1 MSNSSLLRQF
11 VFVFGLT
18 FLSIL
23 VLLEVDLAGHMAYK
37 AEKGRLRA
45 IKEALPSADE
55 LAAEAQPARE
65 VARLVTP
72 AVVFIETEVQP
83 IALSNGKT
91 LDELLDDWQP
101 PDGDDAAT
109 ADAGSKADDD
119 ASTDEGESEA
129 RNWSDVHPW
138 SMTGLGSGFII
149 DANRGLIVT
158 NNHVIARSKK
168 IEVQLADGRR
178 FTAKV
183 VGSDP
188 ETDLAVISI
197 DADRLHDL
205 EFGDSDL
212 VEVGDD
218 VFALGNPFGLAG
230 TVSRGIISAKGRFN
244 VNIHG
249 IVYRGFLQTD
259 AVINP
264 GNSGGPLVNMRG
276 EVIGVNTAIATH
288 TGRYDGVGFAI
299 PASRVTALL
308 PDLINGRTVVRGFL
322 GVVSRSVDDFPEQVA
337 ALGWTEDYG
346 VLLTEVRPGTGA
358 AAAGLQVD
366 DILLELDGTRVLNAD
381 QFLEL
386 IAPIAPGTEIT
397 LLVWRNKQTMKVRA
411 TLGDRSDISF

>member
-1 MSNSSLLRQF
+1 M
-11 VFVFGLT
+11 
-18 FLSIL
+18 
-23 VLLEVDLAGHMAYK
+23 
-37 AEKGRLRA
+37 
-45 IKEALPSADE
+45 
-55 LAAEAQPARE
+55 
-65 VARLVTP
+65 
-72 AVVFIETEVQP
+72 
-83 IALSNGKT
+83 
-91 LDELLDDWQP
+91 
-101 PDGDDAAT
+101 
-109 ADAGSKADDD
+109 
-119 ASTDEGESEA
+119 
-129 RNWSDVHPW
+129 
-138 SMTGLGSGFII
+138 
-149 DANRGLIVT
+149 
-158 NNHVIARSKK
+158 IARSKK

-197 DADRLHDL
+197 DANRLHDL